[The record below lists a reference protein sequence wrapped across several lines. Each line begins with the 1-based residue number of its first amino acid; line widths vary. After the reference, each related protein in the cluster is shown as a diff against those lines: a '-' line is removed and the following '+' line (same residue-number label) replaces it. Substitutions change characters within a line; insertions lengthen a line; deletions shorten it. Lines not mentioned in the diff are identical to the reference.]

1 MPWPSFFKK
10 MGDVMKKKLRL
21 ILTVAL
27 AAVLVVSLAA
37 IVRVQLQY
45 RGNAASYEDAARV
58 ARFEPPEPAAEQ
70 SAQPEPSDGP
80 DTGEAAGDPLREA
93 LEGIDLA
100 ALQAVNPDVVGW
112 IYIPDTPLSY
122 PLLYG
127 ADNSFYLTH
136 TWNRAYNSGGS
147 IFIDCRCSPGLDA
160 FHTVIYGHRMN
171 NDSMFGALRHYRD
184 QDFWREHPTIYVVDG
199 SGVHLYD
206 IFAAWEAGVTSIVY
220 EMDLGTP
227 QRQQEFLDTCL
238 SKSWLD
244 TGITPDT
251 EDRFLT
257 LSTCTA
263 SGGRAT
269 RWVVHGVLTQTYD
282 IPEAEPPP
290 AA

>member
-21 ILTVAL
+21 ILTIAL
-27 AAVLVVSLAA
+27 AAVLAVSLTA

-45 RGNAASYEDAARV
+45 RENAASYEDAARV
-58 ARFEPPEPAAEQ
+58 AQFEPPEPSAEQ
-70 SAQPEPSDGP
+70 SVRPEPAQESQ
-80 DTGEAAGDPLREA
+80 DTGETEGDPLRKA

-112 IYIPDTPLSY
+112 ICIPDTQLSY

-127 ADNSFYLTH
+127 TDNSFYLTH
-136 TWNRAYNSGGS
+136 TWNRAYNSGGAV
-147 IFIDCRCSPGLDA
+147 FIDYRCSPGLDT
-160 FHTVIYGHRMN
+160 FHTIIYGHRMN
-171 NDSMFGALRHYRD
+171 NGSMFGDLKYYSD
-184 QDFWREHPTIYVVDG
+184 QDFWREHPTIYIVDN
-199 SGVHLYD
+199 SGVHLYN
-206 IFAAWEAGVTSIVY
+206 IFAAWEADVTSIVY
-220 EMDLGTP
+220 EMDLGTS

-238 SKSWLD
+238 AKSCLD

-251 EDRFLT
+251 GDRFLT

-269 RWVVHGVLTQTYD
+269 RWVIHSVLVQTYD
-282 IPEAEPPP
+282 TPEAEPSP
-290 AA
+290 